1 MRQMDWTKGQPLTMS
16 RPSRGSPRQ
25 VQDVRLNLLLLLT
38 ALFASLTGVGS
49 GERGL
54 RVGQGVAVVQAAEA
68 ANVAVQPARSVLSLA
83 AAVPPARA
91 ARAMLPLPRF
101 VALGQSHLP
110 FERRL
115 E

>member
-1 MRQMDWTKGQPLTMS
+1 MRSLCPI
-16 RPSRGSPRQ
+16 RRAVRRACE
-25 VQDVRLNLLLLLT
+25 QDVLLNLLLLLT

-54 RVGQGVAVVQAAEA
+54 RMGQGVAVVQAAEA
-68 ANVAVQPARSVLSLA
+68 ASAAVQPTRSVLSLA
-83 AAVPPARA
+83 AALPTVGAV
-91 ARAMLPLPRF
+91 RAMLPLPRF
-101 VALGQSHLP
+101 AALGQAHLP